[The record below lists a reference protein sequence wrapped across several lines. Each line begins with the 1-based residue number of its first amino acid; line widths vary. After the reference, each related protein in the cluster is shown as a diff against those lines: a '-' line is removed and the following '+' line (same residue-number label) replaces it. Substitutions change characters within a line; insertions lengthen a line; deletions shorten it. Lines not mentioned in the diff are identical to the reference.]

1 MRTEDSVDPSGPD
14 SAPSES
20 ATPLKGTS
28 KGAAKA
34 PRNGRRSKGTL
45 ASIAAEL
52 GVSRTTVSN
61 AYNRPDQ
68 LSPELRERILAQA
81 EAQGYPGPDPMAR
94 SLRMR
99 RVGAVGVL
107 FTEQLSFA
115 FDDPASVDFLA
126 GLSEECGRRGESLL
140 VIPASSAEC
149 EGREVLDDDPSRASS
164 AVGPVSAAADSA
176 TTTASPPDPQMLI
189 RQAVVDSFV
198 VYSVAEDDPFLRAV
212 LERGLPT
219 VICDQPTGVD
229 GVPFV
234 GIDDREAIKP
244 AVRHLTELGHR
255 EVGVLSVRLSRQ
267 RNDGAVTAE
276 RLAGA
281 RHHVQRSRVEGAL
294 EALAEAGVGA
304 ADVPI
309 VERHLN
315 DPDNNYDAARELLT
329 AHPNLTAVVCTTDT
343 QALGVLRYARD
354 NGIRVPEDLS
364 VTGFDGIEIARHMG
378 VTTIIQPNRNKGRA
392 AGAALAGG
400 EAKVILPTE
409 FLAGRTTGVPRGSS

>member
-1 MRTEDSVDPSGPD
+1 M
-14 SAPSES
+14 
-20 ATPLKGTS
+20 
-28 KGAAKA
+28 
-34 PRNGRRSKGTL
+34 

-115 FDDPASVDFLA
+115 FDDPASVDFLS
-126 GLSEECGRRGESLL
+126 GLAEECGRRGDSLL

-149 EGREVLDDDPSRASS
+149 AGQRDDDPAPTPT
-164 AVGPVSAAADSA
+164 GPDSAAADPS
-176 TTTASPPDPQMLI
+176 MLI

-198 VYSVAEDDPFLRAV
+198 VYSVAEDDPFLKAV

-219 VICDQPTGVD
+219 VICDQPTGVGD
-229 GVPFV
+229 VPFV

-255 EVGVLSVRLSRQ
+255 EVGVLSVRLSRL
-267 RNDGAVTAE
+267 RNDGEVSAE

-294 EALAEAGVGA
+294 EALAEAGVDA
-304 ADVPI
+304 SAVPI

-315 DPDNNYDAARELLT
+315 DPENNYDAARELLT
-329 AHPNLTAVVCTTDT
+329 SHPNLTAVVCTTDT

-354 NGIRVPEDLS
+354 HGIRVPEDLS
-364 VTGFDGIEIARHMG
+364 VTGFDGIEMAQLVG
-378 VTTIIQPNRNKGRA
+378 VTTVIQPNRDKGRA

-400 EAKVILPTE
+400 DAQVILPTQFRE
-409 FLAGRTTGVPRGSS
+409 GRTTGVPRGTS

>member
-1 MRTEDSVDPSGPD
+1 MEPG
-14 SAPSES
+14 SAP
-20 ATPLKGTS
+20 PPRPN
-28 KGAAKA
+28 A
-34 PRNGRRSKGTL
+34 PNGRRSKGTL

-126 GLSEECGRRGESLL
+126 GLAEECGRHGDSLL

-149 EGREVLDDDPSRASS
+149 AEQGEDGEGGEAGKAGEVPDHLPTDPS
-164 AVGPVSAAADSA
+164 
-176 TTTASPPDPQMLI
+176 MLI

-219 VICDQPTGVD
+219 VICDQPTGVE

-234 GIDDREAIKP
+234 GIDDRGAIKP
-244 AVRHLTELGHR
+244 AVRHVTELGHR
-255 EVGVLSVRLSRQ
+255 EVGVLSVRLSRR
-267 RNDGAVTAE
+267 RNDGPVNAE

-294 EALAEAGVGA
+294 EALTEAGIDPAG
-304 ADVPI
+304 VPI

-315 DPDNNYDAARELLT
+315 DPENNYDAARELLT

-364 VTGFDGIEIARHMG
+364 VTGFDGIDLARHMG
-378 VTTIIQPNRNKGRA
+378 VTTVIQPNRDKGRA

-400 EAKVILPTE
+400 DASVTLPTE
-409 FLAGRTTGVPRGSS
+409 FLPGRTTGVPRGTS

>member
-1 MRTEDSVDPSGPD
+1 M
-14 SAPSES
+14 
-20 ATPLKGTS
+20 
-28 KGAAKA
+28 
-34 PRNGRRSKGTL
+34 

-126 GLSEECGRRGESLL
+126 GLSEECGRRGDSLL
-140 VIPASSAEC
+140 VIPASSAEG
-149 EGREVLDDDPSRASS
+149 ESGDVRDDGSSQGPSPVGSDPRL
-164 AVGPVSAAADSA
+164 
-176 TTTASPPDPQMLI
+176 LI

-219 VICDQPTGVD
+219 VICDQPTRVE

-244 AVRHLTELGHR
+244 AVRHVTELGHR
-255 EVGVLSVRLSRQ
+255 EVGVLSVRLSRR

-281 RHHVQRSRVEGAL
+281 RHHVQRSRVQGAL
-294 EALAEAGVGA
+294 EALAEAGIDA

-315 DPDNNYDAARELLT
+315 DPANNYDAARELLT

-364 VTGFDGIEIARHMG
+364 VTGFDGIDIARHMG
-378 VTTIIQPNRNKGRA
+378 VTTIIQPNRDKGRA

-400 EAKVILPTE
+400 ESKVILPTE
-409 FLAGRTTGVPRGSS
+409 FLAGRTTGVPRN

>member
-1 MRTEDSVDPSGPD
+1 MRTEDSVDPIEPG
-14 SAPSES
+14 SAP
-20 ATPLKGTS
+20 PPRPN
-28 KGAAKA
+28 A
-34 PRNGRRSKGTL
+34 PNGRRSKGTL

-126 GLSEECGRRGESLL
+126 GLAEECGRRGDSLL

-149 EGREVLDDDPSRASS
+149 AEQGEDGEGGEAGKAGEAGEVPDHLPTDPS
-164 AVGPVSAAADSA
+164 
-176 TTTASPPDPQMLI
+176 MLI

-219 VICDQPTGVD
+219 VICDQPTGVE

-234 GIDDREAIKP
+234 GIDDRGAIKP
-244 AVRHLTELGHR
+244 AVRHVTELGHR
-255 EVGVLSVRLSRQ
+255 EVGVLSVRLSRR
-267 RNDGAVTAE
+267 RNDGPVNAE

-294 EALAEAGVGA
+294 EALAEAGIDPAG
-304 ADVPI
+304 VPI

-315 DPDNNYDAARELLT
+315 DPENNYDAARELLT

-364 VTGFDGIEIARHMG
+364 VTGFDGIDLARHMG
-378 VTTIIQPNRNKGRA
+378 VTTVIQPNRDKGRA

-400 EAKVILPTE
+400 DASVTLPTE
-409 FLAGRTTGVPRGSS
+409 FLPGRTTGVPRGTS

>member
-1 MRTEDSVDPSGPD
+1 MPSGRFGHV
-14 SAPSES
+14 SAEDPADPAEQNS
-20 ATPLKGTS
+20 ASPTPGVP
-28 KGAAKA
+28 AARA
-34 PRNGRRSKGTL
+34 ARNGRRSKGTL

-115 FDDPASVDFLA
+115 FEDPASVDFLA
-126 GLSEECGRRGESLL
+126 GLSEECGRRGDSLL
-140 VIPASSAEC
+140 VIPASSSEC
-149 EGREVLDDDPSRASS
+149 AMSLDDASQGPSPSESDPR
-164 AVGPVSAAADSA
+164 
-176 TTTASPPDPQMLI
+176 QLI

-198 VYSVAEDDPFLRAV
+198 VYSVAEDDPFLQAV

-219 VICDQPTGVD
+219 VICDQPTEVGE
-229 GVPFV
+229 VPFV

-255 EVGVLSVRLSRQ
+255 KVGVLSVRLSRQ
-267 RNDGAVTAE
+267 RNDGLVDAE

-294 EALAEAGVGA
+294 EALAEAGVDA

-309 VERHLN
+309 IERHLN
-315 DPDNNYDAARELLT
+315 DPHNNYDAARELLT
-329 AHPNLTAVVCTTDT
+329 SHPELTAVVCTTDT

-354 NGIRVPEDLS
+354 HGIRVPEDLS
-364 VTGFDGIEIARHMG
+364 VTGFDGIEMARHVG
-378 VTTIIQPNRNKGRA
+378 VTTVIQPNRDKGRA

-400 EAKVILPTE
+400 DPRVMLPTE
-409 FLAGRTTGVPRGSS
+409 FLPGRTTGAPREAS

>member
-1 MRTEDSVDPSGPD
+1 MRTEDSVDPIEPG
-14 SAPSES
+14 SAP
-20 ATPLKGTS
+20 PPRPN
-28 KGAAKA
+28 A
-34 PRNGRRSKGTL
+34 PNGRRSKGTL

-126 GLSEECGRRGESLL
+126 GLAEECGRHGDSLL

-149 EGREVLDDDPSRASS
+149 AEQGEDGEGGEAGKAGEVPDHLPTDPS
-164 AVGPVSAAADSA
+164 
-176 TTTASPPDPQMLI
+176 MLI

-219 VICDQPTGVD
+219 VICDQPTGVE

-234 GIDDREAIKP
+234 GIRDNPWHLDGPDD
-244 AVRHLTELGHR
+244 
-255 EVGVLSVRLSRQ
+255 Q
-267 RNDGAVTAE
+267 RNIPAC
-276 RLAGA
+276 LASGGTPEECGT
-281 RHHVQRSRVEGAL
+281 RRS
-294 EALAEAGVGA
+294 EALAPVDPA
-304 ADVPI
+304 ARLLESFDRAWSI
-309 VERHLN
+309 DLN
-315 DPDNNYDAARELLT
+315 DFICDGGHCPAVVGNIIVYRDSNHLSVAYADTLQPMLALELEPILRELE
-329 AHPNLTAVVCTTDT
+329 
-343 QALGVLRYARD
+343 RD
-354 NGIRVPEDLS
+354 
-364 VTGFDGIEIARHMG
+364 
-378 VTTIIQPNRNKGRA
+378 
-392 AGAALAGG
+392 
-400 EAKVILPTE
+400 
-409 FLAGRTTGVPRGSS
+409 